1 MMTEQSAILKLRDV
15 VAALEKRGRHDEA
28 EYYSVLYPLF
38 LSLTYDVS
46 QDEVMDMSLD
56 DLFELPNI
64 PQKPLKY
71 EGWNTF
77 YFGRAAFADK
87 S

>member
-1 MMTEQSAILKLRDV
+1 MTTEQSPILRLRDV

-28 EYYSVLYPLF
+28 EYYAVTYPF
-38 LSLTYDVS
+38 LIGLIYDLP
-46 QDEVMDMSLD
+46 EGEIMDMALD
-56 DLFELPNI
+56 DLFELPNV